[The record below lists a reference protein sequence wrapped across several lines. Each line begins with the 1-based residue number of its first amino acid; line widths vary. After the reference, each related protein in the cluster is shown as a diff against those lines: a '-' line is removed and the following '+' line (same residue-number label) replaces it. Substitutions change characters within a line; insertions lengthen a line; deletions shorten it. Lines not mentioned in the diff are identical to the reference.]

1 MKSNLTND
9 SYQGFF
15 TNANDIKNTML
26 DLLGDVTD
34 QNVIEPCFGEGS
46 FIKNLI
52 GTPQKITAIDI
63 DEKHFEKELEVANC
77 QFYHLDFIDYF
88 IKPESVKN
96 KLPNIEYD
104 STICNP
110 PYGLKYSKEYREVIK
125 KSYPD
130 IHARESYAMFFYFTI
145 QQLKNNGR
153 YVFILPDSF
162 LTSTHLRYLREFIVK
177 TAKPTHII
185 QFKSKRFESVKFA
198 YSNMCIIAGN
208 KTEIKTND
216 KIEWIDALSS
226 EAQLIDLV
234 SSNKTTVNGDYFI
247 DNVRESWVSP
257 AVLESIGVL
266 KSFVTLEDIAEC
278 RTGIYTGN
286 NERFCGF
293 NAKKPPRRANGHAVD
308 WDQVLLQPTDTQ
320 KQVGIERPIAYVP
333 FIRGGHRKVFEETS
347 HCIRWDIEAVS
358 YYDTDKKARLQNKVF
373 YFKKGLAVPMVT
385 SGKLTASEMDNCIFD
400 QGVVGVFAINE
411 NYHNFLLIYLNDDFS
426 TKLKLSI
433 APGANNSANYLKKLR
448 IPKLQSFD
456 LEKATEIIKKAKKD
470 GWEATQNIRNTFI
483 KNIIYK

>member
-1 MKSNLTND
+1 MKSNLTNG

-15 TNANDIKNTML
+15 TNAIDIKNTML
-26 DLLGDVTD
+26 SLLGDVTD

-52 GTPQKITAIDI
+52 GFPQKITAIDV
-63 DEKHFEKELEVANC
+63 DEKHFEKELEINNC
-77 QFYHLDFIDYF
+77 HYYHLDFIDYF
-88 IKPESVKN
+88 IRPELVKDR
-96 KLPNIEYD
+96 LPNIKYD

-110 PYGLKYSKEYREVIK
+110 PYGLKYSKDYRETIK
-125 KSYPD
+125 KHYPN

-153 YVFILPDSF
+153 YVFIVPDSF
-162 LTSTHLRYLREFIVK
+162 LTSTNLRYLREFIVE
-177 TAKPTHII
+177 TARPTHII
-185 QFKSKRFESVKFA
+185 QFKSKRFGSVKFA

-208 KTEIKTND
+208 KSEIKTND

-226 EAQLIDLV
+226 DAPLMDLV
-234 SSNKTTVNGDYFI
+234 SSNETAVNGSYLI
-247 DNVRESWVSP
+247 DNVQESWVSP
-257 AVLESIGVL
+257 IVLESIGAL
-266 KSFVTLEDIAEC
+266 KNFVRLEDIAEC

-293 NAKKPPRRANGHAVD
+293 DAKNPPRRANGHAVD
-308 WDQVLLQPTDTQ
+308 WDEVLLQPTDKQ
-320 KQVGIERPIAYVP
+320 KQIGIEGSRAYVP
-333 FIRGGHRKVFEETS
+333 FVRGGHRKVFEETRN
-347 HCIRWDIEAVS
+347 CIRWDIEAVN

-373 YFKKGLAVPMVT
+373 YFRKGLAVPMVT

-400 QGVVGVFAINE
+400 QGVVGVFAISE
-411 NYHNFLLIYLNDDFS
+411 NYHNFLLIYLNDDFA
-426 TKLKLSI
+426 TKLKFSI
-433 APGANNSANYLKKLR
+433 APGANNSANYLKKMR
-448 IPKLQSFD
+448 IPKLQNSD
-456 LEKATEIIKKAKKD
+456 LEEATEIIKKAKKD